1 MAYVNAQISFKLA
14 GMTYEKY
21 FFQELEKNPYWH
33 RVEFVGKLER
43 DEVKALLEESKMGLV
58 TLHPTINYI
67 DALPVKMFEYMLA
80 GIPVI
85 ASDFPILKDIVNKE
99 RCGICVNPLDS
110 RAIGEAIEYLATHDD
125 EAEAMGKRGK
135 EAVIEQYNWGVE
147 EQKLLK
153 LYKEVVNN
161 V

>member
-1 MAYVNAQISFKLA
+1 FFK
-14 GMTYEKY
+14 
-21 FFQELEKNPYWH
+21 ELEENPHWN
-33 RVEFVGKLER
+33 RVEFVGKLQR

-85 ASDFPILKDIVNKE
+85 ASDFPILKDIVKKE
-99 RCGICVNPLDS
+99 DCGICVNPLDS
-110 RAIGEAIEYLATHDD
+110 KAIGEAIEYLARHDG
-125 EAEAMGKRGK
+125 EAEVMGKRGK
-135 EAVIEQYNWGVE
+135 KAVLEQYNWAIE

-153 LYKEVVNN
+153 LYKEVE
-161 V
+161 